1 MRLEKDFEEF
11 IELLNV
17 HDVKY
22 LIIGSIAFAFHARP
36 RATKDIDFLIES
48 SPKNAEKMM
57 KVLSDFGFG
66 NIGIEK
72 NDFLNLDNVIQ
83 LGYPPI
89 RIDILVSIGNLEFQ
103 DLWENRV
110 VDKYGDQKA
119 NFISFD
125 DLILIKKIA
134 GRPQDLVDIG
144 VLEEFKSKI
153 K

>member
-1 MRLEKDFEEF
+1 
-11 IELLNV
+11 
-17 HDVKY
+17 VKY

-36 RATKDIDFLIES
+36 RATKGIDFLIES

-110 VDKYGDQKA
+110 VGKYGDQKA

-125 DLILIKKIA
+125 GLILIKKIA